1 VAVVV
6 AVAEAA
12 VPVVAEAAVPVVAA
26 VLAPAAVT
34 NTPTILSKI
43 IFGWHI
49 LNQSGRASLF
59 TTGNANV

>member
-12 VPVVAEAAVPVVAA
+12 VPVVAAA